1 MKIVSWNIANYDNH
15 PKWITRKNLIA
26 DEIIKADAD
35 IIALQE
41 VRFSKDHPSTKA
53 THLNSA
59 EQILMQLQNK
69 NKFSDAAVITQPA
82 MHFNPTGFWEGL
94 SIISNDDI
102 METGAMFHSYIQN
115 PTDQNKRV
123 TQYSVA
129 VSNDFVFFLFNTHF
143 SSDEMSLRSN
153 IGEVMSYTERFA
165 GYPLVLL
172 GDMNATPQ
180 NENIHKLTMQG
191 FIDIWDKHNPEND
204 GFTYPSSNPV
214 KRIDFCWANEAFANK
229 IKSIKLIGNKPNKE
243 GIYPS
248 DHLGLVIEI

>member
-1 MKIVSWNIANYDNH
+1 MKIVSWNIANYDDH

-26 DEIIKADAD
+26 NEVIKAEAD

-41 VRFSKDHPSTKA
+41 VRFNKDHPSTKA

-59 EQILMQLQNK
+59 EQILTQLQGK
-69 NKFSDAAVITQPA
+69 NIFKDAKVITQPA
-82 MHFNPTGFWEGL
+82 MHYSPAGFWEGL

-102 METGAMFHSYIQN
+102 METGAMFHSYIHN
-115 PTDQNKRV
+115 SVDLNKRV

-129 VSNDFVFFLFNTHF
+129 VSNNFVFFLFNTHF
-143 SSDEMSLRSN
+143 SNNETNLRSN

-165 GYPLVLL
+165 GYPLILL

-191 FIDIWDKHNPEND
+191 FIDIWNKLNPEIN

-214 KRIDFCWANEAFANK
+214 KRIDQCWANESFAQN
-229 IKSIKLIGNKPNKE
+229 IKNIELIGNNPNKE

-248 DHLGLVIEI
+248 DHLGLLIEI